1 MKYIIGLLIRA
12 GLWACTKEDW
22 PDNSR
27 PEVNP
32 FAVPADATGE
42 EAELRRGFFDRTG
55 MYLLFSDTLVAQEV
69 NAVSAK
75 KEKVYIK
82 VHLEWNMVSTNQG
95 IDSFICYPYKT
106 LAEKKMLTEFV
117 EREVLTSVPV
127 LFYPYS
133 IMLLDRLVY
142 FQYNYYGGYEDP
154 VEYSFYAGMQSTV
167 ITVSNLSAFTAGEK
181 EKLKTNLVGNL
192 ISSNISVIPEA
203 DWADFY
209 TYSDEYYKLSSQ
221 YVVPYPIEACGYLP
235 TYADAGWGGPDFH
248 TKEYDV
254 KAYVEEIFKL
264 SESEFRETYAEYPI
278 IIDKMEEMV
287 KVLRK
292 HGVKV
297 YE

>member
-1 MKYIIGLLIRA
+1 MKYIIGLLIIA
-12 GLWACTKEDW
+12 GLWACSKENW

-69 NAVSAK
+69 NAVSGK
-75 KEKVYIK
+75 REKVYIK

-106 LAEKKMLTEFV
+106 LEEKKMLTEF
-117 EREVLTSVPV
+117 
-127 LFYPYS
+127 YPYS
-133 IMLLDRLVY
+133 MMLLDRLVY
-142 FQYNYYGGYEDP
+142 YQYDYGKYKDP

-167 ITVSNLSAFTAGEK
+167 ITVNNLSAFTAEEK
-181 EKLKTNLVGNL
+181 EELKTNLVGYL

-209 TYSDEYYKLSSQ
+209 SYSDEYYKLSSKYQ
-221 YVVPYPIEACGYLP
+221 VPDPVEACGYLP
-235 TYADAGWGGPDFH
+235 TYVNVGWGGPDFH
-248 TKEYDV
+248 TKEYDL

-287 KVLRK
+287 KVLLK

>member
-1 MKYIIGLLIRA
+1 MKYIIGLLIIA
-12 GLWACTKEDW
+12 GLWACSKEDW

-32 FAVPADATGE
+32 FAVPTGATGE
-42 EAELRRGFFDRTG
+42 EAELRRGFFDRMG
-55 MYLLFSDTLVAQEV
+55 LYLLFSDTLVAQEV
-69 NAVSAK
+69 NAVSGK
-75 KEKVYIK
+75 KEKVYSK

-106 LAEKKMLTEFV
+106 LEEKKMVTEFV
-117 EREVLTSVPV
+117 ERGVLVNVPEM
-127 LFYPYS
+127 FYPYS
-133 IMLLDRLVY
+133 IMLLERLVY
-142 FQYNYYGGYEDP
+142 YQYNYGSYKDP

-167 ITVSNLSAFTAGEK
+167 ITVNNLSAFTAEEK
-181 EKLKTNLVGNL
+181 EELKTNLVGNL

-209 TYSDEYYKLSSQ
+209 SYSDEYYKLSSK
-221 YVVPYPIEACGYLP
+221 YEVPDPIEACGYLP
-235 TYADAGWGGPDFH
+235 TYANTGWGGPDFH
-248 TKEYDV
+248 TKEYDL
-254 KAYVEEIFKL
+254 KAFVEEIFKL

-287 KVLRK
+287 KVLHK

>member
-1 MKYIIGLLIRA
+1 
-12 GLWACTKEDW
+12 
-22 PDNSR
+22 
-27 PEVNP
+27 
-32 FAVPADATGE
+32 
-42 EAELRRGFFDRTG
+42 
-55 MYLLFSDTLVAQEV
+55 
-69 NAVSAK
+69 
-75 KEKVYIK
+75 
-82 VHLEWNMVSTNQG
+82 
-95 IDSFICYPYKT
+95 
-106 LAEKKMLTEFV
+106 MLTEFV

-209 TYSDEYYKLSSQ
+209 TYSDEYYKPSSQ